1 MKTNISQN
9 LHICMS
15 IPLKYY
21 QNLNVIL
28 YLGRGFYSPPA
39 GSIFDPYFKCISPN
53 QCNENR
59 YIKYKCQKKFIS
71 TQTFCALF
79 KVLSFCMVL
88 CIVQSIAGWVVLL
101 GSLMSGKRCSYYT
114 IYTWCDLPSG
124 QPIFWLWSTSTL
136 LWLCF
141 YMPFFSWWF
150 IFFFSFTY
158 PF

>member
-1 MKTNISQN
+1 
-9 LHICMS
+9 
-15 IPLKYY
+15 
-21 QNLNVIL
+21 
-28 YLGRGFYSPPA
+28 
-39 GSIFDPYFKCISPN
+39 
-53 QCNENR
+53 
-59 YIKYKCQKKFIS
+59 
-71 TQTFCALF
+71 
-79 KVLSFCMVL
+79 MVL

-150 IFFFSFTY
+150 IFFFQFYISLLDGIYILRNYICVLSRKSKIALPLQWSLRCRTY
-158 PF
+158 NNGHRKKILTDICWAALRNFRNVNDGFLEWYLDKLNCSWSRSIG